1 MAPMIYILLFQ
12 ERQGRLGDDGTEL
25 IHKLFITMFQI
36 IVRKQICINHFIII
50 NTHVINM
57 ARHVF
62 FKGQVSA
69 VIFLHKLSEFEK
81 KVKK

>member
-1 MAPMIYILLFQ
+1 MAKNILELWIVAATIYILLFQ

-36 IVRKQICINHFIII
+36 KVRKQICINHFIII

-57 ARHVF
+57 AKHVF
-62 FKGQVSA
+62 LKDRYSQ
-69 VIFLHKLSEFEK
+69 
-81 KVKK
+81 